1 MLTAFLF
8 MVVLGLL
15 LAMVAVGIGVGLM
28 VRAVAD
34 RNRLHPAIETGAPL
48 AWCWSPSAPARL
60 HRRLQSALLPLPA
73 PRSGRRRSHSD
84 SLADLTSALVHQA
97 GGVDREVI
105 LASRRHGPARR
116 ADLRRVRADVRT
128 IEVLAGRL
136 QERHA
141 GVSGAAAPPRQQVF
155 EEVGARLDLLDRAHA
170 ELTAIE
176 RASTLDDPDAI
187 LRRIAPPAPPVERGA
202 TPPSA
207 HRHGPTRP
215 GPRPRY

>member
-8 MVVLGLL
+8 MIVLGLL
-15 LAMVAVGIGVGLM
+15 MAMVAIGIGVGLM

-34 RNRLHPAIETGAPL
+34 RNRLHPAVETGAPL

-73 PRSGRRRSHSD
+73 APAGRRRSHSD
-84 SLADLTSALVHQA
+84 SLTELTSALVQQA

-105 LASRRHGPARR
+105 LASRLHGPARR
-116 ADLRRVRADVRT
+116 ADLRRVRADVRK
-128 IEVLAGRL
+128 IESLAGRL
-136 QERHA
+136 QARHA
-141 GVSGAAAPPRQQVF
+141 GGSGAAAPPRQQVF

-170 ELTAIE
+170 ELTALE
-176 RASTLDDPDAI
+176 QASTADDPDEI

-207 HRHGPTRP
+207 H
-215 GPRPRY
+215 